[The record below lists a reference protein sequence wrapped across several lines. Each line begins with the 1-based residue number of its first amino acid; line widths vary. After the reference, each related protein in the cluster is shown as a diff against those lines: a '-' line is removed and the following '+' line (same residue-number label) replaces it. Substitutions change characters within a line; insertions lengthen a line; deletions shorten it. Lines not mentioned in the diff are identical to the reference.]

1 MKKLE
6 FTIDINA
13 PAEKVWYSLW
23 DEENYK
29 NWTNAFCEGS
39 YVVTDYKEGSKA
51 HFLSPSGE
59 GMFSSVSIN
68 KPFEIMSFNHIGI
81 LKNFEEQPIDDETK
95 LWSGCEERYELV
107 ENNGKTTVKAS
118 VDVID
123 QHVDYFDQSFPNGL
137 KKLKEISENPSVKS
151 ISIYI
156 SVNAPIEKVWDY
168 WTNPKHIV
176 NWNNASDD
184 WHTPSAKND
193 LKVGGTFICT
203 MAAKDGS
210 MSFDFEGKYSEID
223 TYKKIVYQI
232 ADGRNVSITFNL
244 IDDKVIIT
252 ETFEPETENSLEL
265 QRGGW
270 QAILTNFKKYTENN

>member
-6 FTIDINA
+6 FTIDIDA

-29 NWTNAFCEGS
+29 NWTSAFCEGS

-59 GMFSSVSIN
+59 GMFSSVTRN
-68 KPFEIMSFNHIGI
+68 KPFEIMSFNHIGL
-81 LKNFEEQPIDDETK
+81 LKNFEEQPIDDDTK
-95 LWSGCEERYELV
+95 LWSGCEEKYELA

-118 VDVID
+118 VDVIE
-123 QHVDYFDQSFPNGL
+123 QHADYFNQSFPNGL
-137 KKLKEISENPSVKS
+137 KKLKEIAENSSVKS

-156 SVNAPIEKVWDY
+156 TINASIEKVWDY

-193 LKVGGTFICT
+193 LKVGGKFTST

-210 MSFDFEGKYSEID
+210 MSFDFEGTYSEIE
-223 TYKKIVYQI
+223 TYKKIVYQMT
-232 ADGRNVSITFNL
+232 DGRSVSVSFYV
-244 IDDKVIIT
+244 IDGKVIIT
-252 ETFEPETENSLEL
+252 ETFEPEMQNSLEL

>member
-137 KKLKEISENPSVKS
+137 KKLKEIAENPSVKS
-151 ISIYI
+151 ITIYT
-156 SVNAPIEKVWDY
+156 SVNASIEKVWDY

-232 ADGRNVSITFNL
+232 ADGRNVSITFNI
-244 IDDKVIIT
+244 IDEKVIIT

>member
-123 QHVDYFDQSFPNGL
+123 QHVDYFDESFPNGL
-137 KKLKEISENPSVKS
+137 KKLKEIAENPSVKS

-232 ADGRNVSITFNL
+232 ADGRNVSITFNI
-244 IDDKVIIT
+244 IDEKVIIT

>member
-29 NWTNAFCEGS
+29 NWTSAFCEGS

-95 LWSGCEERYELV
+95 LWSGCEEKYELS
-107 ENNGKTTVKAS
+107 ENDGKTTVKAS

-137 KKLKEISENPSVKS
+137 KKLKEIAENPSVKS
-151 ISIYI
+151 ISIYTT
-156 SVNAPIEKVWDY
+156 VNASIEKVWDY

-184 WHTPSAKND
+184 WHTPKASND
-193 LKVGGTFICT
+193 LRVGGIFSST

-210 MSFDFEGKYSEID
+210 MSFDFEGKYSEIE

-232 ADGRNVSITFNL
+232 ADGRNVTITFYV

-252 ETFEPETENSLEL
+252 ETFEPETENSSEL
-265 QRGGW
+265 QRSGW
-270 QAILTNFKKYTENN
+270 QAILNNFKKYTENN

>member
-123 QHVDYFDQSFPNGL
+123 QYVDYFDQSFPNGL
-137 KKLKEISENPSVKS
+137 KKLKEIAENPSVKS

-232 ADGRNVSITFNL
+232 ADGRNVSITFNI

>member
-81 LKNFEEQPIDDETK
+81 LKNFEEQPIDDETVRRTFFSVERRCAETGNHISHWRRM
-95 LWSGCEERYELV
+95 LWMDG
-107 ENNGKTTVKAS
+107 
-118 VDVID
+118 I
-123 QHVDYFDQSFPNGL
+123 QSKCFAQPL
-137 KKLKEISENPSVKS
+137 PSPVPC
-151 ISIYI
+151 
-156 SVNAPIEKVWDY
+156 V
-168 WTNPKHIV
+168 
-176 NWNNASDD
+176 
-184 WHTPSAKND
+184 
-193 LKVGGTFICT
+193 
-203 MAAKDGS
+203 
-210 MSFDFEGKYSEID
+210 
-223 TYKKIVYQI
+223 
-232 ADGRNVSITFNL
+232 
-244 IDDKVIIT
+244 
-252 ETFEPETENSLEL
+252 
-265 QRGGW
+265 
-270 QAILTNFKKYTENN
+270 

>member
-6 FTIDINA
+6 FTIDIDA

-29 NWTNAFCEGS
+29 NWTSAFCEGS

-68 KPFEIMSFNHIGI
+68 KPFETMSFNHIGL
-81 LKNFEEQPIDDETK
+81 LKNFEEQQIDDDTK
-95 LWSGCEERYELV
+95 LWSGCEEKYELA

-118 VDVID
+118 VDVIE
-123 QHVDYFDQSFPNGL
+123 QHADYFNQSFPNGL
-137 KKLKEISENPSVKS
+137 KKLKEIAENPSVKS
-151 ISIYI
+151 ITIYT
-156 SVNAPIEKVWDY
+156 SVNASIEKVWDY

-232 ADGRNVSITFNL
+232 ADGRNVSITFNI
-244 IDDKVIIT
+244 IDEKVIIT